1 MIHSKEKTGDDIRQF
16 CQRFR
21 QLHPYVPIVAVPTTY
36 NHLREEELA
45 EWGIKVVIY
54 ANHMLR
60 AAYPAMVRVA
70 TSILQNHRSYDA
82 NDLCMPIKQI
92 LELIPGTK

>member
-1 MIHSKEKTGDDIRQF
+1 MSSGSTSAGAISVHTTSRGFSASR
-16 CQRFR
+16 CA
-21 QLHPYVPIVAVPTTY
+21 QLIVAVPTTY

-60 AAYPAMVRVA
+60 AAYPAMVKVA
-70 TSILQNHRSYDA
+70 ESILEIHHRTT
-82 NDLCMPIKQI
+82 I
-92 LELIPGTK
+92 LIAKIRFFFEMSIID